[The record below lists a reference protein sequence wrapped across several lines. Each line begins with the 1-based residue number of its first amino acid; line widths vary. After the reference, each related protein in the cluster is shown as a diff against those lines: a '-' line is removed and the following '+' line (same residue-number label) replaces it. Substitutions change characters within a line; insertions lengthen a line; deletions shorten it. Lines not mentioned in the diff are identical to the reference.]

1 MQAAGQ
7 GTGGAAGDAD
17 GPGGPGVPGGP
28 GGYAGGP
35 GEAGA
40 VGDGG
45 PQGAGAA
52 RASGPGGGAPRVP
65 RGSAASAQ
73 NGSCQC
79 GARGAER
86 RLVQLYITIPFSSP
100 MEAELVRRILSPDA
114 TPLPRPG
121 AVLKDFTVSGNLL
134 FIRLTAAD
142 HRQLQLSI
150 SSCLQ
155 QLSLLMWIVQ
165 CFLPVFLALLHSGQ
179 RR

>member
-1 MQAAGQ
+1 MLMAQEALAFLAAQERRVLRATEVPRVQGQ
-7 GTGGAAGDAD
+7 QGPRGREEAPHGCRVAVLLLHRMEAASA
-17 GPGGPGVPGGP
+17 GPGGRKD
-28 GGYAGGP
+28 AWF
-35 GEAGA
+35 
-40 VGDGG
+40 
-45 PQGAGAA
+45 
-52 RASGPGGGAPRVP
+52 SW
-65 RGSAASAQ
+65 
-73 NGSCQC
+73 N
-79 GARGAER
+79 
-86 RLVQLYITIPFSSP
+86 ITMPFSSP
-100 MEAELVRRILSPDA
+100 MEAELVRRVLSPDA

-165 CFLPVFLALLHSGQ
+165 CFLPMFLALLHSEQ